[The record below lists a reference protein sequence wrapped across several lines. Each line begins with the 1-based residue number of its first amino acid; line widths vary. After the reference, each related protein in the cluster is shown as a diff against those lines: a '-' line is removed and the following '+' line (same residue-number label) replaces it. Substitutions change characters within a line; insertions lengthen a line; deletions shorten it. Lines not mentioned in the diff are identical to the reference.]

1 MNLKINKKM
10 KPKIYS
16 IATIAFM
23 ALMACGNVIF
33 AQQAPATPQA
43 PAAQPAPEVHVY
55 GQGFAYATPQVYVV
69 SPQEYLNPLQST
81 DTTYTK
87 KMQKLRE
94 QMRSL
99 QKEMSD
105 LNREEYKKDGATAN
119 LRSATRLRS
128 MNLRLDSTFSRSFNR
143 SFSNNFRFNFETS
156 DANLEKKVQSGEI
169 KEKIKNYTKSYPAD
183 GNDKLEI
190 DNRYGKVTVTT
201 WNKNEFKVD
210 VQIKAFAN
218 DDVETQKL
226 LDQTSVTD
234 NKENNLVSF
243 KTVINS
249 GSNSNTFWESW
260 SSNGKTSV
268 HKMIVNYTVY
278 MPAKSAVSITN
289 RYGLIDLPTLSGKVT
304 INNVYGG
311 LKAKSLTN
319 TDNVINVKYG
329 NANIGNLEG
338 SDLNVSYGSLNLDV
352 ADKVNAVISY
362 GPAKIGKLGTSGT
375 FTLHY
380 GDGLQISDLGKNLK
394 SLSINSSFAPVLL
407 NLTPATNADFDVVVN
422 NTFFTYGD
430 NAISLT
436 SKVPGDDKQWST
448 TRAFKGHI
456 GKGNTDKVIT
466 IKSNYG
472 TVKFE

>member
-1 MNLKINKKM
+1 M

-16 IATIAFM
+16 IAAIAFM
-23 ALMACGNVIF
+23 ALTACGNVIF

-55 GQGFAYATPQVYVV
+55 GQGFAYATPQVYMV

-234 NKENNLVSF
+234 SKENNLVSF
-243 KTVINS
+243 KTAINS

-268 HKMIVNYTVY
+268 HKMIVNYTV
-278 MPAKSAVSITN
+278 
-289 RYGLIDLPTLSGKVT
+289 
-304 INNVYGG
+304 
-311 LKAKSLTN
+311 
-319 TDNVINVKYG
+319 
-329 NANIGNLEG
+329 
-338 SDLNVSYGSLNLDV
+338 
-352 ADKVNAVISY
+352 
-362 GPAKIGKLGTSGT
+362 
-375 FTLHY
+375 
-380 GDGLQISDLGKNLK
+380 
-394 SLSINSSFAPVLL
+394 
-407 NLTPATNADFDVVVN
+407 
-422 NTFFTYGD
+422 
-430 NAISLT
+430 
-436 SKVPGDDKQWST
+436 
-448 TRAFKGHI
+448 
-456 GKGNTDKVIT
+456 
-466 IKSNYG
+466 
-472 TVKFE
+472 